1 MLRQAQHDMSLVLEK
16 EFSAFAQGTYVLE
29 RDEASQKFVRCF

>member
-16 EFSAFAQGTYVLE
+16 EFSAFAQALLLE
-29 RDEASQKFVRCF
+29 RDQASQKFVRCF